1 MIDRLQRVDA
11 GHAAKLETQDDG
23 FVVLTSVTHILTNQH
38 KIRPESSAQEWENI
52 CSLYVYF
59 NFYFVYSITSF
70 YGLEF
75 FFFLFELFVLSKIPS
90 IVTPKMNG
98 GNFGLVDLTK
108 QQQMRNAS

>member
-52 CSLYVYF
+52 CSLYLYF
-59 NFYFVYSITSF
+59 NFHFVYSITSF

-75 FFFLFELFVLSKIPS
+75 FFLCLVQDS
-90 IVTPKMNG
+90 IDCHTQNEWGK
-98 GNFGLVDLTK
+98 F
-108 QQQMRNAS
+108 RAR